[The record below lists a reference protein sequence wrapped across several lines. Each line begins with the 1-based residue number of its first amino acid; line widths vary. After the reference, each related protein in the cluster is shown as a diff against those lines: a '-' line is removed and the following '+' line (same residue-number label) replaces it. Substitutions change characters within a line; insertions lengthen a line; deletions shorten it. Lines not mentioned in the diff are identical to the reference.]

1 MLLLWVIFYVL
12 FLRGELFGLFS
23 RICVLPVGLRV
34 ISLLVVKSP
43 SQDPATV
50 GDDLLR
56 GPLFHVAVRRQLLP
70 RLAGR
75 FLFHRDILRGGNIRE
90 VLR

>member
-12 FLRGELFGLFS
+12 FLRGELFGLFCS

-50 GDDLLR
+50 SDDLLR
-56 GPLFHVAVRRQLLP
+56 RPLFHVAVRRHLLRAGQRLLCARAP
-70 RLAGR
+70 R
-75 FLFHRDILRGGNIRE
+75 
-90 VLR
+90 